1 MATIATYTEEEVFL
15 LALAYLQKAYPGKA
29 THPRSFLGQQARAFA
44 QFAGATQEKIKAC
57 SDDAIPA
64 QTVDASGVIQS
75 RCSTAA
81 LDAWAFTFG
90 LPSNR
95 GAGVFG
101 RNGATAATGGLV
113 TPTGTAGSVIP
124 AGTALLD
131 ASGTVELVTVSTV
144 TLPLLTPLGINAT
157 TLGAKSSLT
166 AGTQLRFASAPLG
179 VNSTV
184 TLATGLV
191 GGLDVESDVDLLAR
205 ILRRLQSPPKGGTA
219 ADYREW
225 AETAANS
232 AGTSLGIVRAYVYP
246 HREGVGSVSVVITQA
261 GSGVGRDP
269 GSATAAAVLAVLDK
283 LRIATDTAYV
293 FRPYFNPA
301 RKLSIRLSVVT
312 TSEYVFDWTD
322 SAPDLVQSYS
332 GVSLVATGAVP
343 NPALKSAIDNGR
355 KPRIQLLLP
364 GFGPLPVQRRVTA
377 YAADT
382 PVLGNHTLTLESA
395 LPAAPLLGDLIY
407 AGGPAV
413 DYLADATLA
422 FVDDIGPS
430 NQSGYADKDDSW
442 LAIVPVSGIA
452 KAVLN
457 KKDSAGAQVALY
469 SPKVGTGVGI
479 TLQVGA
485 GPVAADDVTLYDNI
499 PGQGPELPQVYSILV
514 RAA

>member
-1 MATIATYTEEEVFL
+1 MATITTYTEDEVFN

-29 THPRSFLGQQARAFA
+29 THPRSFLGQMARAFA

-64 QTVDASGVIQS
+64 LTVDASGVVQS

-81 LDAWAFTFG
+81 LDGWAFTFG

-95 GAGVFG
+95 GAGVYG
-101 RNGATAATGGLV
+101 RNGATAATGGLIS
-113 TPTGTAGSVIP
+113 PTGTAGSVIP
-124 AGTALLD
+124 AGTVLLD
-131 ASGTVELVTVSTV
+131 ASGTVELVTLSTE
-144 TLPLLTPLGINAT
+144 TLPLVAPIAINAT

-166 AGTQLRFASAPLG
+166 AGTQLRFASAPMG
-179 VNSTV
+179 VNSIT

-191 GGLDVESDVDLLAR
+191 GGLDVETDLDLLLR

-246 HREGVGSVSVVITQA
+246 LKDGTGSVTVVITQA

-269 GSATAAAVLAVLDK
+269 GAATAAAVLAVLEK
-283 LRIATDTAYV
+283 LRIATDTVYV
-293 FRPYFNPA
+293 SRPYFNPA

-312 TSEYVFDWTD
+312 TSAYAFDWKD
-322 SAPDLVQSYS
+322 AAPDLVQSYS

-364 GFGPLPVQRRVTA
+364 SFGPLPVQRRVTA

-382 PVLGNHTLTLESA
+382 PVVGEHTLTLESA
-395 LPAAPLLGDLIY
+395 LPAVPNLGDIIY

-413 DYLADATLA
+413 DYLAAATLA
-422 FVDDIGPS
+422 FVNDVGPS
-430 NQSGYADKDDSW
+430 NQSGFADKDDSW
-442 LAIVPVSGIA
+442 LSLVPVSGIA

-457 KKDSAGAQVALY
+457 KTDTAGSQIAVY

-485 GPVAADDVTLYDNI
+485 GPVAADDVLLYDNLI
-499 PGQGPELPQVYSILV
+499 GQGPELPQVFSILV